1 MQSCMDGGGK
11 KVRKQTFVLLSHLV
25 VIPIYKVCNSCYYWL
40 LEFGNGCSSR
50 MQIRICYDNHSY
62 TETLHTDIKRMLK
75 RYKGQYTVMK
85 RILIDIQRSYAD
97 LISYVYT
104 MYPYPELSGVCIP
117 VVPKTAYATIA
128 DQFCVISMQY
138 TTPHTVCLRAVKASN
153 TRKPMHTWMVAG
165 TIPLYLIDLID
176 VTLGI

>member
-1 MQSCMDGGGK
+1 M
-11 KVRKQTFVLLSHLV
+11 LLL
-25 VIPIYKVCNSCYYWL
+25 II
-40 LEFGNGCSSR
+40 GNGYSSR

-75 RYKGQYTVMK
+75 RYRIPYTVMK

-117 VVPKTAYATIA
+117 VVPKTAYAKIA
-128 DQFCVISMQY
+128 DQFRVISMQY
-138 TTPHTVCLRAVKASN
+138 TTPHTVYLRAVKALHVCRLCYNYIS
-153 TRKPMHTWMVAG
+153 P
-165 TIPLYLIDLID
+165 IPSY
-176 VTLGI
+176 

>member
-1 MQSCMDGGGK
+1 
-11 KVRKQTFVLLSHLV
+11 
-25 VIPIYKVCNSCYYWL
+25 
-40 LEFGNGCSSR
+40 
-50 MQIRICYDNHSY
+50 MQIGICYDNHSY
-62 TETLHTDIKRMLK
+62 TETLHTNIKRMLK

-138 TTPHTVCLRAVKASN
+138 TTPHTVCLRAVY
-153 TRKPMHTWMVAG
+153 M
-165 TIPLYLIDLID
+165 IPNRPK
-176 VTLGI
+176 

>member
-1 MQSCMDGGGK
+1 M
-11 KVRKQTFVLLSHLV
+11 LLLV
-25 VIPIYKVCNSCYYWL
+25 I
-40 LEFGNGCSSR
+40 GNGYSSR
-50 MQIRICYDNHSY
+50 MQIGICYYNHSY

-138 TTPHTVCLRAVKASN
+138 TTPHTVCLRAVPAVRSAKSAAER
-153 TRKPMHTWMVAG
+153 TRYRRGHRTTTTTQRYVMACCINIKKLCM
-165 TIPLYLIDLID
+165 
-176 VTLGI
+176 

>member
-1 MQSCMDGGGK
+1 M
-11 KVRKQTFVLLSHLV
+11 LLLV
-25 VIPIYKVCNSCYYWL
+25 I
-40 LEFGNGCSSR
+40 GNGYSSR
-50 MQIRICYDNHSY
+50 MQIGICYDNHSY

-138 TTPHTVCLRAVKASN
+138 TTPHTVCLCAVPVMLEPNDTKFLPFSVLLAIAVVCGQS
-153 TRKPMHTWMVAG
+153 TVG
-165 TIPLYLIDLID
+165 
-176 VTLGI
+176 V

>member
-1 MQSCMDGGGK
+1 M
-11 KVRKQTFVLLSHLV
+11 LLL
-25 VIPIYKVCNSCYYWL
+25 II
-40 LEFGNGCSSR
+40 GNGYSSR

-75 RYKGQYTVMK
+75 RFRIPYTVMK

-128 DQFCVISMQY
+128 DQFRVISMQY
-138 TTPHTVCLRAVKASN
+138 TTSHTVYLRAVEYSPVLQVLN
-153 TRKPMHTWMVAG
+153 TYTYTLYILVSVVKMMNSSG
-165 TIPLYLIDLID
+165 PLYMH
-176 VTLGI
+176 V

>member
-1 MQSCMDGGGK
+1 M
-11 KVRKQTFVLLSHLV
+11 LLL
-25 VIPIYKVCNSCYYWL
+25 II
-40 LEFGNGCSSR
+40 GNGYSSR

-75 RYKGQYTVMK
+75 RYRIPYTVMK
-85 RILIDIQRSYAD
+85 HILIDIQRSYAD

-128 DQFCVISMQY
+128 DQFRVISMQY
-138 TTPHTVCLRAVKASN
+138 TTPHTVYLRAV
-153 TRKPMHTWMVAG
+153 AG
-165 TIPLYLIDLID
+165 TLISLSTSFMKRVISDTCILNHTVIYCKTIITHTISRHFCTGHA
-176 VTLGI
+176 VSINSVELLESS

>member
-1 MQSCMDGGGK
+1 
-11 KVRKQTFVLLSHLV
+11 
-25 VIPIYKVCNSCYYWL
+25 
-40 LEFGNGCSSR
+40 
-50 MQIRICYDNHSY
+50 
-62 TETLHTDIKRMLK
+62 MLK

-104 MYPYPELSGVCIP
+104 MYPYPELSGVRIP

-138 TTPHTVCLRAVKASN
+138 TTPHTVCLRAVWE
-153 TRKPMHTWMVAG
+153 RPAG
-165 TIPLYLIDLID
+165 
-176 VTLGI
+176 